1 LFSPHS
7 LSAGFH
13 YTKKAGVFSPQILQK
28 GKEMAAE
35 AMSKWRILLM
45 LTLVLVTFNAMWER
59 PSVIEPPLVVAVDED
74 RMKKLRKLERLY
86 TLLRTEGGGQDLS
99 MPTNIKEEDIEGH
112 IMDGLRRLSQI
123 KEAKYRA
130 AKQQTQAPVR
140 QSAEKQMHEMI
151 AEADTSPPA
160 QSMAPP
166 IETNAPPLS
175 SPTSVPEPEEVTPP
189 PVRLTVGSSLQDRL
203 GLEPSR
209 KPRLILITP
218 TNRPWYLSRGI
229 HYVLPLLRC
238 FDVRWVIIHTFNN
251 KHAVFSPAFRGVY
264 PWVTEL
270 HTYHEVS
277 AYGGH
282 ERNSG
287 RDYVVN
293 TFSGDAMV
301 YFLDDDNTLPDFCS
315 LYPVFQPAELQL
327 QTLYYADQ
335 YYCGD
340 LRLTTY
346 GKNWSVWQNHS
357 RVLDQVACLMDTGSF
372 LIPLA
377 LLRVGK
383 DIMWGLTR
391 GSDAPFLAKLV
402 TRWMEH
408 KGSLFIKRLRS
419 VRFHYN
425 QMSELNGCV
434 LNPWNFTALNSS
446 LKEYRDVLQRMTAI
460 HQSKLA
466 PQQPRSIFKKVA
478 LHEYGHILGPVR
490 AALHKPPGAAAVF
503 LEVGV
508 GLGANLLYMSR
519 HESLTHTIGVVDLV
533 DVNQVGEINR
543 FSSGL
548 RGRGAI
554 DLVDADIY
562 KIRAAL
568 SRLNA
573 TKADIVLIGV
583 GETVEQVKRDFHLYK
598 DLVAEDGFLIF
609 DEFTDPSESN
619 EVRRALMELTRD
631 GKLNA
636 VDFEVIGTV
645 GNRGFAGPYMGTEED
660 VLHDWPSAV
669 SKMHI
674 LRTRTVRRFLTQAP
688 RRLKTRRLVKDDV

>member
-1 LFSPHS
+1 
-7 LSAGFH
+7 
-13 YTKKAGVFSPQILQK
+13 
-28 GKEMAAE
+28 MAAE

-45 LTLVLVTFNAMWER
+45 LTLVLVTLNAMLER
-59 PSVIEPPLVVAVDED
+59 PSVIEPPHVVAVDEG
-74 RMKKLRKLERLY
+74 RMNKLRKLERLY
-86 TLLRTEGGGQDLS
+86 TLLRLEGGGQELS
-99 MPTNIKEEDIEGH
+99 MPTNINEEDIEGH

-123 KEAKYRA
+123 KEAKYQA

-140 QSAEKQMHEMI
+140 PSAEKQLHEMI
-151 AEADTSPPA
+151 AEADSSFPA

-166 IETNAPPLS
+166 IETKATPPS
-175 SPTSVPEPEEVTPP
+175 SPTSVPEPEEAAPP
-189 PVRLTVGSSLQDRL
+189 PVRARLSVGSRLRDRL

-251 KHAVFSPAFRGVY
+251 KHAVFSPVFRGVY

-277 AYGGH
+277 VYGGH

-287 RDYVVN
+287 RDYVVS
-293 TFSGDAMV
+293 TFGGDGMV

-315 LYPVFQPAELQL
+315 MYPIFQPAELQL

-377 LLRVGK
+377 LLRLGQ

-391 GSDAPFLAKLV
+391 GSDAPFLAQLV

-408 KGSLFIKRLRS
+408 KGSLFVKRLRS

-434 LNPWNFTALNSS
+434 LNPWNFAALNSS
-446 LKEYRDVLQRMTAI
+446 LKDYRSVLQQMTAI
-460 HQSKLA
+460 HQTMPAA

-478 LHEYGHILGPVR
+478 LHEYAHILGPVR
-490 AALHKPPGAAAVF
+490 AALRKPPGAAAVF

-519 HESLTHTIGVVDLV
+519 HESLTNAIGVVDLA

-543 FSSGL
+543 FSSVL
-548 RGRGAI
+548 RGRGGI
-554 DLVDADIY
+554 ELVDADLF

-631 GKLNA
+631 GKLNT

-660 VLHDWPSAV
+660 VLHDWPSTV

-674 LRTRTVRRFLTQAP
+674 LRTRRERRDVTQSP
-688 RRLKTRRLVKDDV
+688 RRLKTRRLVKDNA